1 MYRMSPA
8 LLTQLPDECADVL
21 AALSWDG
28 PESALRLN
36 DLVARTGLP
45 TGHVGRHLRT
55 LERDRLAQYR
65 GGSWQATLRG
75 LRHPS
80 VADRRPVAVA
90 A

>member
-8 LLTQLPDECADVL
+8 LMSQLPTEAADDL

-28 PESALRLN
+28 PDSAVRLN

-55 LERDRLAQYR
+55 LERERLAAYR
-65 GGSWQATLRG
+65 GGTWHATLRG
-75 LRHPS
+75 LRHPD
-80 VADRRPVAVA
+80 AEARRPVVA
-90 A
+90 AA